1 MLSLPQSLLPSA
13 GGSMDLKTL
22 TNMFPSHTLVMGEQF
37 AQESITALK
46 VRSVIRWSETIFVNC
61 DFSEAQL
68 HLIVMTDAIFFQCD
82 FSGANF
88 TACDIDGCEFISS
101 NMTCSNFQGASVRD
115 TSFTDCVI
123 GGMAGPLDLTSCPFV
138 NVRYSR
144 HIPITSR
151 APYYVVSTGGHPLYV
166 FRTGDEWRIHSQGT
180 RLIVPT
186 VGLKEAAEPYRSIV
200 LGLLQQELES
210 RRTPAPEP
218 AAADQV

>member
-1 MLSLPQSLLPSA
+1 
-13 GGSMDLKTL
+13 MDLKTL
-22 TNMFPSHTLVMGEQF
+22 TNMFPLHTLIMGEQF

-46 VRSVIRWSETIFVNC
+46 VRSVIRWSETLFVNC

-68 HLIVMTDAIFFQCD
+68 HMLLMNDVIFFDCD

-88 TACDIDGCEFISS
+88 TACDIDGCEFISC
-101 NMTCSNFQGASVRD
+101 NLTCSNFEGASVRD

-123 GGMAGPLDLTSCPFV
+123 GGIAGPMDMSSCIFT

-151 APYYVVSTGGHPLYV
+151 APYYVVSTESSPLYI

-180 RLIVPT
+180 RLIVP
-186 VGLKEAAEPYRSIV
+186 GISLKETSEPYRSII
-200 LGLLQQELES
+200 LGLLQQELSARRPDLSREDLVAAES
-210 RRTPAPEP
+210 
-218 AAADQV
+218 